1 MSLDIV
7 IIYNQDIFN
16 YEISKKLLKQ
26 NIKVLPFK
34 KDIILNNQIVIYITS
49 FLSNKIETYKFVK
62 NENILSSSLIT
73 SYFEETFKANNIYI
87 NTTCIKENN
96 FYFLLNKNHL
106 KTIMLNIP
114 KNIDINDAFLTIFNL
129 YNSFKNYELKD
140 LIFNYL
146 TLIPKN
152 KVSTYKDIAVY
163 IKNKNYSRV
172 VGNILH
178 NNKNQFLYPCY
189 KIVNA
194 KGLLSTNY
202 AFGGINAQK
211 QLLIADKIEVK
222 NNKVN
227 LKRYKFSI

>member
-7 IIYNQDIFN
+7 IIYNQDFFN

-62 NENILSSSLIT
+62 NENVLSSSLIT

-114 KNIDINDAFLTIFNL
+114 KNIDINDAFLKIFNL

-194 KGLLSTNY
+194 KGSLSTNY

>member
-7 IIYNQDIFN
+7 IIYNQDYFN
-16 YEISKKLLKQ
+16 YEISKKLLKE

-114 KNIDINDAFLTIFNL
+114 KNMDINDAFHRVFNL

-178 NNKNQFLYPCY
+178 NNKKQFLYPCY

>member
-1 MSLDIV
+1 MSLDIT
-7 IIYNQDIFN
+7 IIYNQDFFN
-16 YEISKKLLKQ
+16 HELLKKLLKQ

-34 KDIILNNQIVIYITS
+34 KDIILNNEIVIYITS

-62 NENILSSSLIT
+62 NKIILSSTLIT
-73 SYFEETFKANNIYI
+73 SYFEETFKINNIYI
-87 NTTCIKENN
+87 NISCTKENN

-114 KNIDINDAFLTIFNL
+114 KNIDINDAYLIILNL

-172 VGNILH
+172 VGNLLH

-194 KGLLSTNY
+194 KGLLSDNY

-211 QLLIADKIEVK
+211 QLLIADNIDVK
-222 NNKVN
+222 NNRVN
-227 LKRYKFSI
+227 LKKYKFII

>member
-1 MSLDIV
+1 
-7 IIYNQDIFN
+7 
-16 YEISKKLLKQ
+16 
-26 NIKVLPFK
+26 
-34 KDIILNNQIVIYITS
+34 
-49 FLSNKIETYKFVK
+49 
-62 NENILSSSLIT
+62 
-73 SYFEETFKANNIYI
+73 
-87 NTTCIKENN
+87 
-96 FYFLLNKNHL
+96 
-106 KTIMLNIP
+106 MLNIP
-114 KNIDINDAFLTIFNL
+114 KNIDINDAFLKIFNL

>member
-1 MSLDIV
+1 MPLDIV
-7 IIYNQDIFN
+7 IIYNQDFFN
-16 YEISKKLLKQ
+16 YEISKKLLKE

-73 SYFEETFKANNIYI
+73 SYFEETFKSNNIYI
-87 NTTCIKENN
+87 NTSCIKENN

-114 KNIDINDAFLTIFNL
+114 KNIDINDAFLRIFNL

>member
-1 MSLDIV
+1 MCLDIV
-7 IIYNQDIFN
+7 IIYNQDFFN

-62 NENILSSSLIT
+62 KENILSSSLIT

-87 NTTCIKENN
+87 NTTCIEENN

-114 KNIDINDAFLTIFNL
+114 KNIDINDAFLRIFNL

>member
-7 IIYNQDIFN
+7 IIYNQDFFN

-114 KNIDINDAFLTIFNL
+114 KNIDINDAFLKIFNL

-189 KIVNA
+189 KIVNV

-211 QLLIADKIEVK
+211 QLLIADKIEVI